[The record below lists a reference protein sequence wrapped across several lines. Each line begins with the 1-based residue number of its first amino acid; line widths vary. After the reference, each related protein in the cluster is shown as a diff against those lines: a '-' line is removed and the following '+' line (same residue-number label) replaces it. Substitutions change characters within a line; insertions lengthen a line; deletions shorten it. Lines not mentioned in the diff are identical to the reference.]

1 MEKALEVRDLTL
13 SINNLKILDNLSFS
27 LDKGSFAVVC
37 GRNGAGKSQLLRCI
51 KGLVSPDG
59 GEILVDGVPLN
70 AKARMKKMAIVF
82 QDADMQIVSQSVEKD
97 VAFGPENMGLDRK
110 EIERRVENALSLM
123 GLEDKVKQ
131 RPQTL
136 SGGEKR
142 KCAIAG
148 ILAMEPE
155 VILLD
160 EPFANLDYPSTL
172 SVIRALNTLHGKGY
186 TILVVSHE
194 VEKFLFHA
202 DTLFILEEG
211 RIKEKGRADEIYFK
225 LPSYDIYLPK
235 NASFEELSWL
245 R

>member
-1 MEKALEVRDLTL
+1 MEKALEVRDLSL

-59 GEILVDGVPLN
+59 GEILVDGVSLN
-70 AKARMKKMAIVF
+70 AKARMKKIAIVF

>member
-27 LDKGSFAVVC
+27 LDKGSFAVLC

-51 KGLVSPDG
+51 KGLVGPDG
-59 GEILVDGVPLN
+59 GEILVDGVSLN
-70 AKARMKKMAIVF
+70 AKARMKKIAIVF

-123 GLEDKVKQ
+123 GLEGKVKQ

-211 RIKEKGRADEIYFK
+211 RMKEKGRADEIYFK

>member
-1 MEKALEVRDLTL
+1 MFEARISASYGKKQVLRDIGFCLPEGVTALL
-13 SINNLKILDNLSFS
+13 
-27 LDKGSFAVVC
+27 
-37 GRNGAGKSQLLRCI
+37 GRNGSGKSTLLHCI
-51 KGLVSPDG
+51 AGALPFEGSVKLDGKELKGLPAREKAKLLSILPQMLPSPDLPAEEVIG
-59 GEILVDGVPLN
+59 FGRSPYSARLSAKEREEVRAAMQKLGIGEL
-70 AKARMKKMAIVF
+70 AK
-82 QDADMQIVSQSVEKD
+82 
-97 VAFGPENMGLDRK
+97 
-110 EIERRVENALSLM
+110 RRVS
-123 GLEDKVKQ
+123 
-131 RPQTL
+131 TL

>member
-51 KGLVSPDG
+51 KGLVSPDS
-59 GEILVDGVPLN
+59 GEILVDGVSLN
-70 AKARMKKMAIVF
+70 AKARMKKIAIVF

-225 LPSYDIYLPK
+225 LLSYDIYLPK

>member
-13 SINNLKILDNLSFS
+13 SINNHKILDNLSFS

-59 GEILVDGVPLN
+59 GEILVDGFSLN

-110 EIERRVENALSLM
+110 EIKRRVENALSLM

-211 RIKEKGRADEIYFK
+211 RMKEKGRADEIYFK